1 MLAVNPNPREYDNAR
16 FVRYSTTS
24 WVPPAPSAR
33 INTLAP
39 DPARGGKR
47 QLCQRFGDDA
57 DVVGGG
63 VTAGVAR
70 TQRQGQRFPGA
81 CVAVV
86 DERAERMMPEA
97 LLIRRGCVFFL
108 RVRGHQR
115 GIEVDD
121 QRILSADVVVGGAGT
136 GMGPRDL
143 AGGGAGGVD
152 CP

>member
-81 CVAVV
+81 CLAVV

-97 LLIRRGCVFFL
+97 SLVGRGCVFFL
-108 RVRGHQR
+108 QLAQVHAKVCKVRPSVPGFVRMGWRLDVGVGR
-115 GIEVDD
+115 G
-121 QRILSADVVVGGAGT
+121 
-136 GMGPRDL
+136 
-143 AGGGAGGVD
+143 
-152 CP
+152 

>member
-1 MLAVNPNPREYDNAR
+1 MLMWSVAVLLPALPGRNAKANG
-16 FVRYSTTS
+16 SP
-24 WVPPAPSAR
+24 VPC
-33 INTLAP
+33 L
-39 DPARGGKR
+39 
-47 QLCQRFGDDA
+47 
-57 DVVGGG
+57 
-63 VTAGVAR
+63 
-70 TQRQGQRFPGA
+70 
-81 CVAVV
+81 AVV
-86 DERAERMMPEA
+86 DERAQRMMPEA

-121 QRILSADVVVGGAGT
+121 QRILSADVMVGGVLT